1 MNKLIIDAAKDK
13 IFLMIINNDINY
25 SITHE
30 NSKINYEKLS
40 ILINDFLNKKNL
52 DLDKVSQIYVNRG
65 PGSFAGIR
73 NSLSVVK
80 AFHLA
85 NKIGY
90 NFVELFTERK
100 INKKNPIWSEKG
112 RYLLKKIS
120 KKNNLS
126 LITAC
131 DDHIISSGFN
141 KKYLTY
147 VRQLLDKLSQLKIK
161 IVSSILG
168 RHEKDGIYNI
178 SSNSLRQL
186 IS

>member
-85 NKIGY
+85 NKIDY
-90 NFVELFTERK
+90 YCYSFEDFSEKNKVKYENIPKLCDKLKVEKNL
-100 INKKNPIWSEKG
+100 INPI
-112 RYLLKKIS
+112 YLS
-120 KKNNLS
+120 
-126 LITAC
+126 
-131 DDHIISSGFN
+131 
-141 KKYLTY
+141 
-147 VRQLLDKLSQLKIK
+147 
-161 IVSSILG
+161 
-168 RHEKDGIYNI
+168 
-178 SSNSLRQL
+178 
-186 IS
+186 